1 MIYFSYHS
9 LVNIDLSKTIE
20 LVIIYYDNEYINESI
35 IECLFS
41 LHNVRYQIIFADK

>member
-1 MIYFSYHS
+1 MIKIINVIYNVDIYDTIYF
-9 LVNIDLSKTIE
+9 
-20 LVIIYYDNEYINESI
+20 DNEYNDESI